1 MQQFFTVAKAGIG
14 AVVGIAVLAYGH
26 AVFTDWYLLIAPFGA
41 SAVLLFG
48 VPDSPLAQ
56 PLNVIGGHVLTATI
70 GLLFASF
77 VGVCPWSLAL
87 ATGTAVSV
95 MMLTST
101 LHPPAGANPILVMLS
116 RPGWDFVFDP
126 VLVGAV
132 LIVAVAKVYRKL
144 SRSAPAI
151 NKPE

>member
-1 MQQFFTVAKAGIG
+1 V
-14 AVVGIAVLAYGH
+14 
-26 AVFTDWYLLIAPFGA
+26 
-41 SAVLLFG
+41 
-48 VPDSPLAQ
+48 
-56 PLNVIGGHVLTATI
+56 
-70 GLLFASF
+70 LFASF

-144 SRSAPAI
+144 SRSTPAI